1 MTVIE
6 LPCLAARA
14 FVLSR
19 LGRHDEALA
28 LAAEQLAMAERMDSP
43 AAAALARHDAGLISL
58 AAGRHHEAAQL
69 LERALAEDAEV
80 SSPATRLA
88 RAEALARSDRP
99 EEAAAEVRRAALEPV
114 RGGDLPWALV
124 PRMARVQG
132 LIALASGD
140 RALARRRL
148 GEAAAGWRRHIRHD
162 AGADFVANFVD
173 LGRPPIVG
181 LVEPDREL
189 RRLAAEL
196 AELDKL
202 TEVP

>member
-1 MTVIE
+1 V
-6 LPCLAARA
+6 
-14 FVLSR
+14 SR
-19 LGRHDEALA
+19 
-28 LAAEQLAMAERMDSP
+28 P
-43 AAAALARHDAGLISL
+43 AA
-58 AAGRHHEAAQL
+58 
-69 LERALAEDAEV
+69 
-80 SSPATRLA
+80 RLA
-88 RAEALARSDRP
+88 RAEALASSGRS

-132 LIALASGD
+132 LIALARGD

-148 GEAAAGWRRHIRHD
+148 GEAAASWQRLTPHD
-162 AGADFVANFVD
+162 AGADFLANVVD

-196 AELDKL
+196 AALDELA
-202 TEVP
+202 EVS